1 VISDEIEIIEANA
14 IQKTAIGNWP
24 GARVQF
30 ERALMLE
37 MPALRRAQILR
48 NGRDVLEREFS
59 AHGSGDGATS
69 RRGSRLSG
77 RDQRRSG
84 EPQRRTSQHHY
95 LDGTKTAHWDRLV
108 RSRLYRRSLLGPQCR
123 EWSAHES
130 NTHTRCPPFACLA
143 VAWATVGGMSSR
155 TLGAAAT
162 LYANFLFS
170 FGIGYAA
177 AASRFCS
184 SWRLS
189 LTVVGSFAVTSAS
202 DPRRT
207 QPSSECRP
215 DPASGLR
222 RSPVS
227 VHRRLRCTLDGGF
240 KARPRAKTECAL
252 ERARHMT
259 WGGMGRGGF
268 VLCLLC
274 RYA

>member
-130 NTHTRCPPFACLA
+130 NTHTRCPPLCLSCR
-143 VAWATVGGMSSR
+143 G
-155 TLGAAAT
+155 LGH
-162 LYANFLFS
+162 
-170 FGIGYAA
+170 
-177 AASRFCS
+177 
-184 SWRLS
+184 
-189 LTVVGSFAVTSAS
+189 
-202 DPRRT
+202 RRRDEF
-207 QPSSECRP
+207 Q
-215 DPASGLR
+215 DLR
-222 RSPVS
+222 RSSHAVCKFPFQFRHRLCRGSVPV
-227 VHRRLRCTLDGGF
+227 L
-240 KARPRAKTECAL
+240 
-252 ERARHMT
+252 
-259 WGGMGRGGF
+259 F
-268 VLCLLC
+268 VLAVIVDC
-274 RYA
+274 RRVFCGYLRQRPKTYTTVV